1 MPKFYHWLQV
11 NKGYKIHSTSKGT
24 LNICIWIHNS
34 HFLYCFLVKFA
45 YRCQSSFWMTPYDM
59 VQIFQFLVLMA
70 NSFNFTVVNFK
81 LEDPLSFFLSSSVY
95 ILSFSL
101 FRAQFLGWIES
112 FLKEKEIASLKLG
125 WNGQNRNHGPTDVAS
140 KIGRQTKN
148 IKARP
153 FQPVEV
159 VG

>member
-1 MPKFYHWLQV
+1 MIPF
-11 NKGYKIHSTSKGT
+11 
-24 LNICIWIHNS
+24 
-34 HFLYCFLVKFA
+34 
-45 YRCQSSFWMTPYDM
+45 DM

-125 WNGQNRNHGPTDVAS
+125 
-140 KIGRQTKN
+140 
-148 IKARP
+148 
-153 FQPVEV
+153 
-159 VG
+159 